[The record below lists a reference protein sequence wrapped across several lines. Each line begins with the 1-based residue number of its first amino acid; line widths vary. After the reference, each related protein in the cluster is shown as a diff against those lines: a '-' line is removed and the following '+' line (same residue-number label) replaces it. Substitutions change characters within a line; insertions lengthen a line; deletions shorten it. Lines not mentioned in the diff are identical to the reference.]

1 MSLSKIYEYVAE
13 PGLTFIIGLVSIKIV
28 LLIAGRMLKR
38 STLDEVLYKFILKFV
53 KIICLIVLSIMIFD
67 SLGVETKSIIGVF
80 GLSGA
85 AIALS
90 LKDSLGNVAGGIV
103 LLFTHPFSKDDYV
116 KIGET
121 TGKIEHIDIMLT
133 TLITE
138 ENKIVTI
145 PNGIVSN
152 SVIINFSKEG

>member
-1 MSLSKIYEYVAE
+1 MSLNKIYEYVAE
-13 PGLTFIIGLVSIKIV
+13 PGLTLIIGLVSIKI
-28 LLIAGRMLKR
+28 LLFIAGRMLKR
-38 STLDEVLYKFILKFV
+38 SGSDEALYKFILKFT
-53 KIICLIVLSIMIFD
+53 KIICLIILSIMILD

-121 TGKIEHIDIMLT
+121 EGRIEHIDIMLT
-133 TLITE
+133 SLITE
-138 ENKIVTI
+138 ENKTVTI

-152 SVIINFSKEG
+152 SVITNFSREG